1 MRFEQQLRTFLG
13 ILEEYQEDM
22 PLAKFL
28 PAYFKKNKQMGSTD
42 RRVAS
47 ALLYNYFRL
56 GCACAVLPA
65 EERLFIAL
73 FLCGQENNSH
83 PTGVYGQTF
92 LNHFKPEWNEKIG
105 LSLEEKLSGELQSF
119 HIEGIF
125 PFHKHLSKEID
136 KMAFLKSILVQ
147 PDLFIR
153 VYPEKLQF
161 VKAKLDAES
170 IVYTEEKSFETLH
183 TFRLTNGTKLDILF
197 PDDSL
202 ALYEIQD
209 LSSQLTSAYY
219 RPKPSDYWW
228 DACAASGGKSLL
240 LYHLQPQIKLL
251 VSDVRESVLNNLDE
265 RLHKAGLFKYQ
276 KKVLDLTNNPDP
288 DIHDYQFDGIIL
300 DTPCT
305 GSGTWG
311 RTPEMISQFE
321 ESTIKGFQLLQRA
334 IVKNVVKYLK
344 PGMPLVYITCSVFK
358 EENEEMVDYLVKEF
372 GLKVESLELLKGYE
386 HKADTMFVARL
397 LN

>member
-47 ALLYNYFRL
+47 AFLYNYYRL
-56 GCACAVLPA
+56 GCACAGLPA

-83 PTGVYGQTF
+83 PTGAYGQTF

-119 HIEGIF
+119 HLEGIF
-125 PFHKHLSKEID
+125 PFHERLSKEID
-136 KMAFLKSILVQ
+136 KTAFLKSILVQ

-161 VKAKLDAES
+161 VKAKLDSER

-183 TFRLTNGTKLDILF
+183 TFRLPNGTKLDILF

-209 LSSQLTSAYY
+209 LSSQLTGSYY
-219 RPKPSDYWW
+219 RPKRSDYWW

-276 KKVLDLTNNPDP
+276 KKVLDLTKNPDP

-372 GLKVESLELLKGYE
+372 GLKVESVELLKGYE